1 MKELNYF
8 YSGSNDQNNEI
19 PGSYKGNRAELSQS
33 LPESEPI
40 AAISRSGYV
49 SQGLPLNAM

>member
-8 YSGSNDQNNEI
+8 YNESNEQNNEI

-49 SQGLPLNAM
+49 SQGLP